1 MAGWCGMLCDDA
13 VHQALVEFGA
23 AIDGNGAATKGS
35 D

>member
-1 MAGWCGMLCDDA
+1 MLCDDA